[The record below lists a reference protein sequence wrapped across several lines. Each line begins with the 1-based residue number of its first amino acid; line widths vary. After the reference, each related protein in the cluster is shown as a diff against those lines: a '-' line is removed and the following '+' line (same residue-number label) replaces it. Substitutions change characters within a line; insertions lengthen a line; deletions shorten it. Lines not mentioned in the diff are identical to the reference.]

1 MIILK
6 NIVFLV
12 PQQGTLEIKTEFG
25 RMTVAP
31 NEICVIQQGIKF
43 SVGVS
48 ELSRYYFFHVKIAMK
63 FKKRLYNYLFRDNDI
78 FDLSIN
84 KYLNTPLEINI
95 SSCFCR
101 EFQRIYFGGI

>member
-1 MIILK
+1 MIRMK

-12 PQQGTLEIKTEFG
+12 PQQGTLDIKTEFG
-25 RMTVAP
+25 RLTVAP

-63 FKKRLYNYLFRDNDI
+63 FKKGFIIISSDTMI
-78 FDLSIN
+78 FLTCRSIN
-84 KYLNTPLEINI
+84 TLIL
-95 SSCFCR
+95 R
-101 EFQRIYFGGI
+101 